1 MAGDGRPRH
10 CGRGDEA
17 WPHGPYAYLPRGG
30 ICDNGEPR
38 SRRPVAAG
46 SPPGHP
52 AHRAAGQWRSRSD
65 AASPP
70 GPVPARAGP
79 DRGPG
84 ALQIA
89 GTRPEGEG
97 RPRGKRPL
105 PGKRLTCR
113 VCYTPP
119 ASAAT
124 ARGDV
129 AAGRRGRIADMT
141 TPMPPADLAA
151 VSSLP
156 LVGQRAAPADYALR
170 GRWRVRRSR
179 AARNSRFWRLSFAG
193 LLCPGRVACGAPA
206 RWQIRALGRER
217 PCRWPCRA
225 VGGRASGVDVAAGP
239 RSASQ
244 RGREPG
250 PGSRRPQRQPDSAD
264 GASEASPA
272 SEPFRLME
280 PQQVQARG
288 YRSQSLPFSSACLI
302 NGRVVTCSCWSRSA
316 VLI

>member
-10 CGRGDEA
+10 CGRRADEA
-17 WPHGPYAYLPRGG
+17 RPRGPYACLPRGG
-30 ICDNGEPR
+30 ICSSGDPR

-70 GPVPARAGP
+70 GPVPARGRAGP
-79 DRGPG
+79 DRGPET
-84 ALQIA
+84 LQIA

-97 RPRGKRPL
+97 RAPAGRELL
-105 PGKRLTCR
+105 PGKRRTCR

-119 ASAAT
+119 VSAAT

-141 TPMPPADLAA
+141 TLMLPADLAA

-156 LVGQRAAPADYALR
+156 LAGQRAAPAGSALR

-179 AARNSRFWRLSFAG
+179 AARNSRFWCLSFAG
-193 LLCPGRVACGAPA
+193 LLLPRSRCLRCSGPLADSCPRQGEILSLAVSCCWRQSRR
-206 RWQIRALGRER
+206 RWQQG
-217 PCRWPCRA
+217 P
-225 VGGRASGVDVAAGP
+225 GQRASPAG
-239 RSASQ
+239 
-244 RGREPG
+244 GTG
-250 PGSRRPQRQPDSAD
+250 PGSRRPQRQPDSAH

-272 SEPFRLME
+272 GEPFRLVE
-280 PQQVQARG
+280 PQLV
-288 YRSQSLPFSSACLI
+288 
-302 NGRVVTCSCWSRSA
+302 
-316 VLI
+316 

>member
-1 MAGDGRPRH
+1 MAGYGRPRH
-10 CGRGDEA
+10 CGRRAGEA

-70 GPVPARAGP
+70 GPVPARGGAGTG
-79 DRGPG
+79 RGPE

-97 RPRGKRPL
+97 RARGKRPL
-105 PGKRLTCR
+105 PGKRRTCR

-141 TPMPPADLAA
+141 TVMLPADLAA

-179 AARNSRFWRLSFAG
+179 AARNSRFWCLSFAG
-193 LLCPGRVACGAPA
+193 LLLHRSRCLRCSGPLADSCPRQGE
-206 RWQIRALGRER
+206 ILSL
-217 PCRWPCRA
+217 A
-225 VGGRASGVDVAAGP
+225 VSCCWRQ
-239 RSASQ
+239 SQ
-244 RGREPG
+244 RGGSRAPVSEPAWPGEPG
-250 PGSRRPQRQPDSAD
+250 PGSRRPQRAAGRRAPCQRGQPGKRA
-264 GASEASPA
+264 
-272 SEPFRLME
+272 L
-280 PQQVQARG
+280 
-288 YRSQSLPFSSACLI
+288 
-302 NGRVVTCSCWSRSA
+302 
-316 VLI
+316 